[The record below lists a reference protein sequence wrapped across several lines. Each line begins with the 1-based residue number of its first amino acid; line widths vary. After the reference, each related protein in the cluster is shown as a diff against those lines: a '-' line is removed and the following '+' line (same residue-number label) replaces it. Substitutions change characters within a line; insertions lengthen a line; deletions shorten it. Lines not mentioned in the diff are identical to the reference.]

1 MENSVVL
8 YTMMDMKK
16 FMKLLKNV
24 DKIPDTCY
32 NKSTKGKENPQHQ
45 KGTKMEEL
53 LNEIARTWGLEVE
66 ETIEAFRMAERG
78 ESAETIK
85 EYKRLVE
92 GMWENDNFGFD
103 L

>member
-1 MENSVVL
+1 
-8 YTMMDMKK
+8 MKIFSK
-16 FMKLLKNV
+16 KGLTKYRIHV
-24 DKIPDTCY
+24 II
-32 NKSTKGKENPQHQ
+32 KSQKGKENPQHQ

-66 ETIEAFRMAERG
+66 ETVEAFRMAERG
-78 ESAETIK
+78 ESVETIK

-92 GMWENDNFGFD
+92 GMWENDCFGFD

>member
-1 MENSVVL
+1 
-8 YTMMDMKK
+8 
-16 FMKLLKNV
+16 
-24 DKIPDTCY
+24 
-32 NKSTKGKENPQHQ
+32 
-45 KGTKMEEL
+45 MEEL

-78 ESAETIK
+78 ESVETIK

-92 GMWENDNFGFD
+92 GMWENDCFGFD